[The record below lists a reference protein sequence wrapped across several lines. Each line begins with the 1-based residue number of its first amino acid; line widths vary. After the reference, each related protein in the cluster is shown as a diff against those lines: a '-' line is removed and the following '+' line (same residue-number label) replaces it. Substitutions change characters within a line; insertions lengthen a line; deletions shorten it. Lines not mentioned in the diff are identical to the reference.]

1 MEISG
6 IDAEFIVTNLMQ
18 IEQRPLLALQARQD
32 KAKAA
37 ADALTRLKTSV
48 DAFRVAASKLADASS
63 LNRYAAS
70 VSHADIVAAS
80 VNGSAS
86 AGALTFTVDRLA
98 AAHGLRSVGAVA
110 SSSVA
115 VTTASHIAV
124 AAGTTQLGIG
134 SVAAGP
140 GLGAGTVSLEVVQ
153 ASTAASVTGASGLA
167 ASTLIDASNDTIEVT
182 VDGVALSVA
191 IAHGTYDREGLVAAV
206 QTGIDGA
213 GGGATASLTGGGS
226 IVLATRSEGSA
237 ATIELTGGSALSSLQ
252 LAPTG
257 PRAGADGVVRVGTHE
272 TTVTHAAAGET
283 VAVDTGDGT
292 LNITLAGGLRAG
304 STDVEVVAT
313 GDRSLA
319 AVAAAITSANAGVSA
334 AAVDTGAGGWHLQLT
349 ARSTGD
355 AGQIAIDPAAF
366 DAVGGLIETSA
377 AQNAQIT
384 IGSGPGAYH
393 VEASGNT
400 FVNVVGGV
408 TLTAKS
414 TSTTPVTVTVARNDD
429 AAANDLAALVSA
441 ANTLLAEIKVQ
452 TRYDATTRVAGVL
465 SGNATVRQLADE
477 VRQALGAPVAG
488 LPNGGLASTIG
499 IELGKE
505 GSFAFDRSKFMEAVA
520 ADPDAVAR
528 LLGRGGTSVGD
539 VVFASATASTAA
551 GAYDVVVTTPATRA
565 ASDHLFVGGA
575 STDTRLGVRIGS
587 LTAHVDVLSGQSTT
601 EIAANLNA
609 AFAETGLDVVAET
622 DGAGVRIRAQQWG
635 SAGDFELNDDV
646 LGAGEWTEQVGTD
659 VAGTID
665 GAVATGVGR
674 KLSLPGTASSP
685 AAGLALEVAEGA
697 SGALGA
703 VEYRP
708 GIAAR
713 VVEVAT
719 DITRADRGVLTNA
732 ISAAGKRVT
741 EFNDQITRFEDRLIV
756 KEATLRRQWA
766 NVQTLLGSLQNQQ
779 QWITGQL
786 AGLSNNWASRSN

>member
-18 IEQRPLLALQARQD
+18 LEQRPLLALQARQD

-37 ADALTRLKTSV
+37 ADALSRLKTSV
-48 DAFRVAASKLADASS
+48 DAFRVAASKLADAGSF
-63 LNRYAAS
+63 NRYAAS

-80 VNGSAS
+80 VNGNAS

-124 AAGTTQLGIG
+124 AAGTTRLGIG

-153 ASTAASVTGASGLA
+153 ASTAASVTGVSGLA
-167 ASTLIDASNDTIEVT
+167 ASTVIDASNDTIEVS
-182 VDGVALSVA
+182 VDGVARSVA
-191 IAHGTYDREGLVAAV
+191 IAHGTYDRDGLVAAV
-206 QTGIDGA
+206 QAGIDGA

-226 IVLATRSEGSA
+226 IVLATRSEGSG
-237 ATIELTGGSALSSLQ
+237 ATIEITGGSALSSLQ

-257 PRAGADGVVRVGTHE
+257 PRTGADGVVRVGTQE
-272 TTVTHAAAGET
+272 TTVTYAAAGET

-292 LNITLAGGLRAG
+292 LSITLAGGLRAG
-304 STDVEVVAT
+304 ATDVKVVAT

-334 AAVDTGAGGWHLQLT
+334 AAVDTGAGGWRLQLT

-384 IGSGPGAYH
+384 IGTGPGAYQ

-408 TLTAKS
+408 TLTARS
-414 TSTTPVTVTVARNDD
+414 ASTTPVTVTVARNDD
-429 AAANDLAALVSA
+429 AAANDVAALVSA
-441 ANTLLAEIKVQ
+441 ANSLLAEIKVQ

-477 VRQALGAPVAG
+477 IRQALGAPVAG
-488 LPNGGLASTIG
+488 LPGGGLASTIG

-505 GSFAFDRSKFMEAVA
+505 GSFAFDRAKFMEAVA
-520 ADPDAVAR
+520 DDPDAVAR

-565 ASDHLFVGGA
+565 ASEPLFVGGA
-575 STDTRLGVRIGS
+575 STDRRVGVRIGS
-587 LTAHVDVLSGQSTT
+587 HTAHVDVLAGQSTA

-609 AFAETGLDVVAET
+609 AFAAAGLDVVAET
-622 DGAGVRIRAQQWG
+622 DGTGVKIRAQQWG
-635 SAGDFELNDDV
+635 STGDFELNDDV
-646 LGAGEWTEQVGTD
+646 LGAGEWIEQVGTD

-674 KLSLPGTASSP
+674 KLSLPATATSP
-685 AAGLALEVAEGA
+685 AAGLTLEVADGA

-713 VVEVAT
+713 IVEVAT
-719 DITRADRGVLTNA
+719 NITRTDRGVLTSA

-741 EFNDQITRFEDRLIV
+741 DFNEQITRFEDRLFV